1 MLLLCLHPYGYNL
14 SLRDEVC
21 MVFIIVWKFTSL
33 ADHLF
38 YVFDEVYVLYV
49 WDLCSVDDCVQF
61 IYLHRVHRCFL
72 IFDCLKIA
80 CMQ

>member
-1 MLLLCLHPYGYNL
+1 M
-14 SLRDEVC
+14 
-21 MVFIIVWKFTSL
+21 SL

-61 IYLHRVHRCFL
+61 IYLHRVHCCFL

>member
-1 MLLLCLHPYGYNL
+1 M
-14 SLRDEVC
+14 
-21 MVFIIVWKFTSL
+21 SL

-80 CMQ
+80 CMQVDT